1 MEGSNRRRIVCTKSY
16 QTREFGNLVTFT
28 FLVKCLCRG
37 GRTAD
42 AKGWLKRG
50 GGSKALVGCR
60 GEVGMRE
67 RGTQDI
73 PRFGALWRDNTPSPA
88 KCGLYVTVQS
98 RSSSCMEEE
107 GGRAKA

>member
-16 QTREFGNLVTFT
+16 QTREFGNLVIFT

-73 PRFGALWRDNTPSPA
+73 PRFGALWRDNTPNPA
-88 KCGLYVTVQS
+88 ECGLYVTVQGCS
-98 RSSSCMEEE
+98 
-107 GGRAKA
+107 